1 MNKPCCHTLHYVG
14 ELFSRFCRNP
24 NNNKAG
30 AGGED
35 RKRLGVLSRWC
46 GERDQDSLGL
56 DANGELKSHWPLLRA
71 LLLAPLP
78 VALFFASF
86 TTITQT
92 TGNWFSSVLFAGF
105 AYVYT
110 LAFTGILGIPAFLL
124 LKKKGVNSLAWV
136 ALTGA
141 ILPPLVVGVIAL
153 TLNEPWKWNGAAVAL
168 ILSGYGAIT
177 ATAFH
182 YAYAWRLGG
191 GAHNS
196 QHASPAS
203 PQEKS

>member
-1 MNKPCCHTLHYVG
+1 MNKPCCHTLHCITA
-14 ELFSRFCRNP
+14 LFSRLSCNP
-24 NNNKAG
+24 TNNRAG

-35 RKRLGVLSRWC
+35 RKRRGVLSRWC
-46 GERDQDSLGL
+46 GERNQDSLGL
-56 DANGELKSHWPLLRA
+56 DASGELKSLWPLLRA

-78 VALFFASF
+78 VALLFASF

-124 LKKKGVNSLAWV
+124 LKKRRVNSLARV

-141 ILPPLVVGVIAL
+141 ILPPLAVGVIAL

-191 GAHNS
+191 EAHNS
-196 QHASPAS
+196 QPPSPAS
-203 PQEKS
+203 PQNKS

>member
-1 MNKPCCHTLHYVG
+1 
-14 ELFSRFCRNP
+14 
-24 NNNKAG
+24 
-30 AGGED
+30 
-35 RKRLGVLSRWC
+35 
-46 GERDQDSLGL
+46 L
-56 DANGELKSHWPLLRA
+56 DANGELKSLWPLLRA

-78 VALFFASF
+78 VALIFASF

-110 LAFTGILGIPAFLL
+110 LAFTGILGVPAFLL

-177 ATAFH
+177 ATTFH

-191 GAHNS
+191 AAHNS
-196 QHASPAS
+196 QPPSPAS
-203 PQEKS
+203 PEAKS